1 MMKRLEK
8 VKRKDAFTIE
18 VDGAPVTAYPG
29 ETLAAVLMVAGKTAM
44 RKTHLLQA
52 PRNYYCGIGACNEC
66 LVATED
72 MNEVRACQT
81 LAEPSMKI
89 ITFR

>member
-29 ETLAAVLMVAGKTAM
+29 ETLATVLMVSGKTAT
-44 RKTHLLQA
+44 RKTHLFQA
-52 PRNYYCGIGACNEC
+52 PRNYYCGMGVCNEC
-66 LVATED
+66 LVETED

-89 ITFR
+89 KTF